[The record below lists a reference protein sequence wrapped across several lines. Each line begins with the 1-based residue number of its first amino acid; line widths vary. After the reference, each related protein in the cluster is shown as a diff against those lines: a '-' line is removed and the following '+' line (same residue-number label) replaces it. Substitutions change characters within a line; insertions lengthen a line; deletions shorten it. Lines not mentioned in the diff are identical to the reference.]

1 MVMLLFNSCKKELY
15 VAEKIDQEQLKKIHS
30 YQNGAKLN
38 TINFTQF
45 KSKANLQ
52 SLGALK
58 DVFLSPTAGKGK
70 LMSINIPETYNGF
83 AVQTD
88 SIKVLNTNG
97 HTSYIFPVKLSSP
110 NAITFQ
116 NLTIDESTK
125 GTVVFVNTYK
135 PTQKWIDD
143 WKKGKEGKFDGD
155 ISVTYLS
162 GNNDIASSSNKFSSN
177 GKIAS
182 TNNNLSVID
191 ANGCNVTTYYF
202 ELPYNCGSGQH
213 GPYDSGCHL
222 TGDDA
227 AGIALIN
234 FEVTVCGPTNTVGG
248 GGGSTTPN
256 PPGDYNPCGG
266 GSPTVTIIAANGARG
281 DKLMVAENN
290 PCDETLPE
298 LEPIDPIPLKEIKDS
313 VQNQCIKTQLNLAL
327 NAKTTIKEMLDNTFG
342 GTVQFED
349 LDLIFR
355 DPTNLADT
363 TDGEMQRLSGIEYEI
378 RLNQNILLNSSKEY
392 ILSTIYHEILHA
404 YLESKLIK
412 DSNGRYIITDQHQDM
427 ATKYVTLMSGA
438 LKIGFP
444 SLSNSEA
451 WALSWGG
458 LEKTPFYT
466 TILTNDQRKAIT
478 NLNDR
483 HKNKTATNKL
493 GSYCN

>member
-1 MVMLLFNSCKKELY
+1 MVMLIFNSCKKELY
-15 VAEKIDQEQLKKIHS
+15 VSEKIDQEQLKKIHS
-30 YQNGAKLN
+30 YQNGAKLS
-38 TINFTQF
+38 TINFSQF

-58 DVFLSPTAGKGK
+58 DIFLSPTAGKGK

-116 NLTIDESTK
+116 NLTIDESAK

-162 GNNDIASSSNKFSSN
+162 GNNNVAGSSNKFSSN

-213 GPYDSGCHL
+213 GPYDSGCYL
-222 TGDDA
+222 TGDDR

-234 FEVTVCGPTNTVGG
+234 FEVTVCGPNNTVSG
-248 GGGSTTPN
+248 GGGSTSPN
-256 PPGDYNPCGG
+256 PPGEYNPCGG

-290 PCDETLPE
+290 PCDDEPLPTLPSDE
-298 LEPIDPIPLKEIKDS
+298 PTEEADPDLKSDCNSWQYIPVGPDGDYQSCGVTGIDLDYITSYLGSDGNPHVAYIYYKFTVPIYFEFPHKRKDGSIVSSSQAAVISAQLRDEAEKLLEDRLGSRPNP
-313 VQNQCIKTQLNLAL
+313 
-327 NAKTTIKEMLDNTFG
+327 G
-342 GTVQFED
+342 GTVME
-349 LDLIFR
+349 
-355 DPTNLADT
+355 N
-363 TDGEMQRLSGIEYEI
+363 
-378 RLNQNILLNSSKEY
+378 
-392 ILSTIYHEILHA
+392 A
-404 YLESKLIK
+404 YLEILRGLLAPFGARVSRTPNYGTVPIK
-412 DSNGRYIITDQHQDM
+412 PF
-427 ATKYVTLMSGA
+427 K
-438 LKIGFP
+438 KGFR
-444 SLSNSEA
+444 
-451 WALSWGG
+451 GG
-458 LEKTPFYT
+458 
-466 TILTNDQRKAIT
+466 
-478 NLNDR
+478 
-483 HKNKTATNKL
+483 
-493 GSYCN
+493 GC